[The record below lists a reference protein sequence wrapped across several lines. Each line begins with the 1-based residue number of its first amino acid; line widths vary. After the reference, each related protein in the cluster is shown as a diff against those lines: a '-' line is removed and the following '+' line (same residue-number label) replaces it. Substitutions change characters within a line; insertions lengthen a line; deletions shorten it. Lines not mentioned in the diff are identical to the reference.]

1 MRIVSASLSGFR
13 NLKETTL
20 EFSPCVNLVL
30 GRNGEGK
37 TNLLE
42 ALHYFSLGRSHR
54 GCRNDEL
61 IAFGTDALHVT
72 LEVQDDSA
80 EVFTCDYGLS
90 RDGERRFRLDHEP
103 IGRRVDLVGRL
114 AAVFFNPDTAQLVRG
129 GPQYR
134 RQYLDQSRAEVEPA
148 HIGRLLAF
156 QRALRQKTGL
166 LRELKRGPVDWSE
179 TRREL
184 RAWNRELAECAA
196 GVCLGRHEQAALLGP
211 LVQENHNALLDNE
224 IKIDILYRPRLKAVR
239 AIPPSAAGGTPEI
252 GDLAEEIFREIDYIG
267 ELEIRR
273 ARPLVGPQ
281 FDDLE
286 VRLGGVDLRVFGSQG
301 ETRTAAV
308 ALTLARS
315 DALFQKRRVRPVMFF
330 DDIFSELDG
339 PRSRRL
345 QDLSSRLHQVFVA
358 TARSEDTAGWLPEQ
372 VKIWRVAAGTV
383 TGPG

>member
-1 MRIVSASLSGFR
+1 MRIVSATLSGFR
-13 NLKETTL
+13 NLQETTL
-20 EFSPCVNLVL
+20 EFSPRVNLVL

-54 GCRNDEL
+54 GCRNEDL
-61 IAFGTDALHVT
+61 IAFGAEALHVK
-72 LEVQDDSA
+72 LEVQGDAA
-80 EVFTCDYGLS
+80 EAFTCDYGLS
-90 RDGERRFRLDHEP
+90 RDGDRRFRLDREP
-103 IGRRVDLVGRL
+103 IARRVDLVGRL

-129 GPQYR
+129 GPQHR
-134 RQYLDQSRAEVEPA
+134 RQYLDQSRAEIEPA

-156 QRALRQKTGL
+156 QRALRQKAGL
-166 LRELKRGPVDWSE
+166 IRDIRRGAADGAE

-184 RAWNRELAECAA
+184 RAWNRELAACAA
-196 GVCLGRHEQAALLGP
+196 GVCLGRLEQTAFLGP
-211 LVQENHNALLDNE
+211 LVQNNHNMLLDKE
-224 IKIDILYRPRLKAVR
+224 LQMEMAYRPRLKAVQE
-239 AIPPSAAGGTPEI
+239 AAAAGPGAAPQANE
-252 GDLAEEIFREIDYIG
+252 LAEEIFREIDYIG

-273 ARPLVGPQ
+273 GRPLVGPQ

-286 VRLGGVDLRVFGSQG
+286 VRLDGVDLRDFGSQG

-339 PRSRRL
+339 DRSRRL
-345 QDLSSRLHQVFVA
+345 QDLSSQLHQVFIA
-358 TARSEDTAGWLPEQ
+358 TARSEDAAGWLPEQ
-372 VKIWRVAAGTV
+372 LKIWRVAAGSV
-383 TGPG
+383 TGAG